1 MSGLV
6 RLLIKGAIYI
16 FVIIPLVQGIIG
28 GIIGFGGFSVFI
40 ALVVAIGVVVWL
52 EKSGISNNVLNKVF
66 GALANH
72 GSGSAANP
80 GQGGPSTGDTSAG
93 RNLFSGGVETS
104 MKCPNCNTLV
114 TLMDGHGKC
123 KACDSAF

>member
-6 RLLIKGAIYI
+6 RLLIKGAVYI
-16 FVIIPLVQGIIG
+16 FVIIPLVQGIVG

-40 ALVVAIGVVVWL
+40 GIVVAVGVVVWL

-72 GSGSAANP
+72 GSGAANA
-80 GQGGPSTGDTSAG
+80 GQGQPTTGDTSAG
-93 RNLFSGGVETS
+93 RNMFSTGVETS

-114 TLMDGHGKC
+114 TLVDGHGKC